1 MSIAIDVIFVLFM
14 ALMFFFGYRKGFLHK
29 AWWLLDIAVI
39 VLLGFFLTPTIKEAL
54 QSGTGIY
61 TGLENAFKSMMGDG
75 SVANYDASALAGLA
89 LEVIIWV
96 ALGILV
102 IILMAILKCVLKS
115 LTKYAFFGIINKILG
130 GIYSLVIWF
139 AVLMVLGV
147 LAGTFTNF
155 APIKTA
161 YDTCGETYIFK
172 YIFGANPFQDFVNGK
187 LPLGTWIGN
196 LIN

>member
-75 SVANYDASALAGLA
+75 SVANYDASALAELA

-96 ALGILV
+96 VLGILV

-130 GIYSLVIWF
+130 GIYSLVSGSRCSWF
-139 AVLMVLGV
+139 SAFWRVRSPISGPSKRHTIP
-147 LAGTFTNF
+147 AAKRIFSNIF
-155 APIKTA
+155 SAPTRSRIS
-161 YDTCGETYIFK
+161 
-172 YIFGANPFQDFVNGK
+172 
-187 LPLGTWIGN
+187 
-196 LIN
+196 